1 MLDHGAL
8 ERIEMA
14 IKSPACVG
22 LHTKNAECVEE
33 SACVWIPR
41 AKLFV
46 LFINYRRLL
55 ITVPLNLNL
64 AGGSSCLIGKNA
76 SIIEN
81 SNNRRFSLL
90 TMTVSRFSLSEDVR
104 VTATVTT
111 DRETYTMRKVMVT
124 KVTGGLP

>member
-33 SACVWIPR
+33 GACVSIPR

-55 ITVPLNLNL
+55 ITVPP
-64 AGGSSCLIGKNA
+64 SKS
-76 SIIEN
+76 
-81 SNNRRFSLL
+81 RRREQLFD
-90 TMTVSRFSLSEDVR
+90 RQKR
-104 VTATVTT
+104 V
-111 DRETYTMRKVMVT
+111 DNWEFE
-124 KVTGGLP
+124 

>member
-33 SACVWIPR
+33 SACISIPR

-55 ITVPLNLNL
+55 ITVPPQNL